1 MTDVTAQQLA
11 DAIAYA
17 VSEQMEP
24 DEPAR
29 ILVRENLGRF
39 IVRGEFDL
47 EVVAAALNDMRQSA
61 VKKP

>member
-1 MTDVTAQQLA
+1 MDEITAQQIA

-29 ILVRENLGRF
+29 ITVRKDLSRF
-39 IVRGEFDL
+39 MVRGEFDL
-47 EVVAAALNDMRQSA
+47 EMVAAALNEVRGTVND
-61 VKKP
+61 K